1 MYSNP
6 NPKGHLMVRMREHF
20 LLADTESADKVEGRK
35 YIGITMPLPPEV
47 AFLIGFSRKRLGE
60 IYD

>member
-1 MYSNP
+1 M
-6 NPKGHLMVRMREHF
+6 LRMKVYF

-47 AFLIGFSRKRLGE
+47 AFLSEKN
-60 IYD
+60 

>member
-1 MYSNP
+1 
-6 NPKGHLMVRMREHF
+6 MVRMKVHF

-47 AFLIGFSRKRLGE
+47 VFFRKELGD

>member
-1 MYSNP
+1 M
-6 NPKGHLMVRMREHF
+6 LRMKVHF